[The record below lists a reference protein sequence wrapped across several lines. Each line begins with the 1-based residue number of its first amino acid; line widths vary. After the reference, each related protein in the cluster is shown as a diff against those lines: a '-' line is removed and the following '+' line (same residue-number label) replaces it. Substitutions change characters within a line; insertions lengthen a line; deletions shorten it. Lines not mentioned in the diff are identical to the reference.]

1 MEAEIKR
8 KWLWTN
14 AKLIRGQRCI
24 IYFIEQTTKQV
35 EYPEYGKYFAKQ
47 LRKLKL
53 FVYHFNTQV

>member
-14 AKLIRGQRCI
+14 AKLISGQRCI

-35 EYPEYGKYFAKQ
+35 
-47 LRKLKL
+47 
-53 FVYHFNTQV
+53 NTLNTENILQNSWEN